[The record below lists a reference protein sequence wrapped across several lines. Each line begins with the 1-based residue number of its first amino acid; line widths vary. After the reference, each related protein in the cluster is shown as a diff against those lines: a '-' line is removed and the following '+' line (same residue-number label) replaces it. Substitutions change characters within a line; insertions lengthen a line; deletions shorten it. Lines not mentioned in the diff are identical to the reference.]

1 MLGWNLTHLKK
12 YYLLLFIHLLL
23 SSLIKANE
31 TKVII
36 VSPERIQNFQHL
48 AKDAYIFCDTN
59 NSYNFHQVRTREN
72 LFQRISSNNM
82 NIGFTN
88 KTYWVKFR
96 INYVADQS
104 KNYYLEMAR
113 PITNEVKLYHP
124 DKHGNYELKESGD
137 GINFNLRDVPHRKSV
152 FQITLYPN
160 VINTFYAKLSSDGE
174 VINLP
179 IKLWKQEAFRAN
191 DYREQFFLGIY
202 FGVLFFVFIIYFFFF
217 IALKEK
223 SFVYY
228 VIYVFC
234 IALLQFSLEGFT
246 FHFLFPNNIWLANKT
261 LLFGACGALIFVMLY
276 AKTFLNIKERLPK
289 IKVVYNL
296 FIGIGFLCILMAVI
310 SDLTYALT
318 FPIINATSL
327 TATLFIFAT
336 IIVLKSNKYQICPYF
351 FTAFILLIT
360 GAIIFILNN
369 LSLLPNSFLTENGL
383 KLGSGLEV
391 VFLSLSMANKFRE
404 IQLEK
409 EKAQQLAFEKL
420 QEVNKI
426 TENINI
432 ELEKQV
438 KQRTEEIN
446 RQKDLIEEKNKDITD
461 SIRYAKRIQEA
472 ILPDTLNFNKL
483 IKDSFIYY
491 KPKDIV
497 SGDFYWF
504 ASLKSIIK
512 VNENQKELKPIVV
525 FAAVDCTG
533 HGVPGAFMSIIGS
546 NILKAS
552 INEAEINSPAEALD
566 YLHQKVTEALAV
578 KNSETDYIRDGMDIA
593 MIAID
598 METGHTQ
605 FAGANNPVWIYRKKE
620 NALYEFEEIKGDK
633 QPIGAVDLIEHK
645 PFTNHIFKINHGD
658 SLYVFTDGYA
668 DQFGGPE
675 GKKYKYKKL
684 KNLLL
689 NIQEKSMQEQMQIL
703 DKEFISWK
711 GELDQV
717 DDVCIIGIRF

>member
-1 MLGWNLTHLKK
+1 MKFRN
-12 YYLLLFIHLLL
+12 YPLLLLLL
-23 SSLIKANE
+23 LLVPFWTKATE
-31 TKVII
+31 VKTII
-36 VSPERIQNFQHL
+36 VSSESIKSFQHL
-48 AKDAYIFCDTN
+48 AEDAYIFCDTN
-59 NSYNFHQVRTREN
+59 NAFNFHQVRTREN
-72 LFQRISSNNM
+72 LFQPINSNNL

-88 KTYWVKFR
+88 NTYWVKFR
-96 INYVADQS
+96 INYVAEEFE
-104 KNYYLEMAR
+104 NYYLEIAR

-124 DKHGNYELKESGD
+124 DKYGNYELKESGD
-137 GINFNLRDVPHRKSV
+137 GISFNKRDVPHRKSI
-152 FQITLYPN
+152 FHITLYPN
-160 VINTFYAKLSSDGE
+160 VINTFYVKLSSDGE

-179 IKLWKQEAFRAN
+179 IKLWKQEAFIDS
-191 DYREQFFLGIY
+191 DYRDQFFQGIY

-223 SFVYY
+223 SFFYY
-228 VIYVFC
+228 VVYVFC

-246 FHFLFPNNIWLANKT
+246 FHFLFPFNVWLANKA

-276 AKTFLNIKERLPK
+276 AKTFLEIKDRLPK
-289 IKVVYNL
+289 INKVYNV
-296 FIGIGFLCILMAVI
+296 FIAIGFLCILMAVI
-310 SDLTYALT
+310 SEFTYALT
-318 FPIINATSL
+318 FPLINATSL
-327 TATLFIFAT
+327 IATLLIFAT
-336 IIVLKSNKYQICPYF
+336 IIILKNKKHHVCPYF
-351 FTAFILLIT
+351 FTAFTLLII
-360 GAIIFILNN
+360 GVGIFILNN
-369 LSLLPNSFLTENGL
+369 LSLVPNSFLTENGL

-409 EKAQQLAFEKL
+409 EKAQKLAFEKL

-446 RQKDLIEEKNKDITD
+446 KQKDLIEEKNKDITD

-472 ILPDTLNFNKL
+472 ILPDKFEFNSL

-504 ASLKSIIK
+504 VSLKSIVK
-512 VNENQKELKPIVV
+512 VNETDKVLKPIVV
-525 FAAVDCTG
+525 FAAADCTG

-552 INEAEINSPAEALD
+552 INEAEINSPAETLD
-566 YLHQKVTEALAV
+566 YLHNKLSEVLAA
-578 KNSETDYIRDGMDIA
+578 KNSEMENIRDGMDIA

-598 METGHTQ
+598 METGNTQ
-605 FAGANNPVWIYRKKE
+605 FAGANNPVWIYRKSE
-620 NALYEFEEIKGDK
+620 NTIFEFEEIKGDK
-633 QPIGAVDLIEHK
+633 QPIGAVDLIVHK
-645 PFTNHIFKINHGD
+645 PFTNHIFKLNKGD

-668 DQFGGPE
+668 DQFGGPD
-675 GKKYKYKKL
+675 GKKYKYKRL
-684 KNLLL
+684 KELILG
-689 NIQEKSMQEQMQIL
+689 IQGKNMQEQMQIL
-703 DKEFISWK
+703 DKEFIAWK

-717 DDVCIIGIRF
+717 DDICIIGIRY

>member
-1 MLGWNLTHLKK
+1 MKFRLNLSLT
-12 YYLLLFIHLLL
+12 LLLLLATTL
-23 SSLIKANE
+23 ANATE
-31 TKVII
+31 VKTII
-36 VSPERIQNFQHL
+36 ISPESFIGFQHL

-59 NSYNFHQVRTREN
+59 NAYNFHQVRTREN

-82 NIGFTN
+82 NTGFTN

-96 INYVADQS
+96 INYVAEES
-104 KNYYLEMAR
+104 ENYYLEIAR

-137 GINFNLRDVPHRKSV
+137 GIKFNQRDVPHRKSV
-152 FQITLYPN
+152 FHITLYPH
-160 VINTFYAKLSSDGE
+160 VINTFYVKLSSDGE

-179 IKLWKQEAFRAN
+179 VKLWKQEAFRDS
-191 DYREQFFLGIY
+191 DYRDQFFQGIY
-202 FGVLFFVFIIYFFFF
+202 FGILFFVFIIYFFFF

-223 SFVYY
+223 SFIFY

-246 FHFLFPNNIWLANKT
+246 FHFLFPFNVWLANKT

-276 AKTFLNIKERLPK
+276 AKNFLKIKERLPK
-289 IKVVYNL
+289 INIVYTA
-296 FIGIGFLCILMAVI
+296 FIAIGFLCILFAII
-310 SDLTYALT
+310 SDYTYQLT
-318 FPIINATSL
+318 FPLINATSL
-327 TATLFIFAT
+327 IATLLIFAT
-336 IIVLKSNKYQICPYF
+336 IIILKNKKYHVCPYF
-351 FTAFILLIT
+351 FIAFTLLII
-360 GAIIFILNN
+360 GVGVFILNN
-369 LSLLPNSFLTENGL
+369 LSLVPNSFLTENGL

-404 IQLEK
+404 IQREK

-446 RQKDLIEEKNKDITD
+446 KQKDLIEEKNKDITD

-472 ILPDTLNFNKL
+472 ILPDTSNFNKL

-504 ASLKSIIK
+504 ASLKSIIN
-512 VNENQKELKPIVV
+512 VNETEKELKPIIV

-552 INEAEINSPAEALD
+552 INESEVNSPNEALD
-566 YLHQKVTEALAV
+566 YLHNKVSEALAA
-578 KNSETDYIRDGMDIA
+578 KNSETENIRDGMDIA

-598 METGHTQ
+598 MKTGNTQ
-605 FAGANNPVWIYRKKE
+605 FAGANNPVWIYRKSE
-620 NALYEFEEIKGDK
+620 NAIFKFEEIKGDK
-633 QPIGAVDLIEHK
+633 QPIGAVDLIAHK
-645 PFTNHIFKINHGD
+645 PFTNHTFKLNKGD

-668 DQFGGPE
+668 DQFGGPD
-675 GKKYKYKKL
+675 GKKYKYKRL
-684 KNLLL
+684 KELILS
-689 NIQEKSMQEQMQIL
+689 IQEKNMQEQMQIL
-703 DKEFISWK
+703 DKEFIAWK
-711 GELDQV
+711 GELEQV
-717 DDVCIIGIRF
+717 DDICIIGIRY